1 MQIRDASMDWPGFI
15 QLNFHAISSSTA
27 TAFTLFASLFFLISV
42 PRRSAAT
49 IHLGLGLMFIGIANT
64 AYIFTSTVYHPL
76 AAFHRYLTVCF
87 VPLAAI
93 HFGHFFWNFPNN
105 PNRKIA
111 RAVLLIQWSATLSL
125 TGLFI
130 FSTLNGDRW
139 FRFSAHYWD
148 FAEWELSSYIA
159 NLIALFVLMVPG
171 IAIWKMIRNE
181 RNLRWTIFWMM
192 LAFLAGTL
200 IPAIANKLSHAGRMS
215 RGNFQVLYNLMT
227 ILGFFALIVIYIN
240 KTLDRTTFL
249 AKMVGISLVT
259 ILVIFQWLSYASYLQ
274 AESAYDRLRIKDMKL
289 SMATGEHSP
298 DLLYLIDYTPESG
311 SSFVYRTGPPDFPE
325 SIDGMFRVA
334 SAFESMSG
342 KNQDRSQ
349 VSGDPAVQSLPNYLH
364 GYSDYLDASGNREN
378 PEEDFENLQKELRIR
393 RIQIRMIPDRMVD
406 QLDANLKKWAESDT
420 MLQPFDRAAYDA
432 WKDYIRDNNNS
443 VDAKKQEIF
452 RYYLPVHPGGK
463 RYYRDHPEYGHV
475 ICFALPGSEDGQY
488 YEAGYSYLSYRQEQ
502 MNVARAELWML
513 LGCLFVVLVGFRIFF
528 KQTLIDPLQA
538 LISGVQKI
546 NSGDLKIRLPVQVQD
561 EIGFLTGS
569 FNRMVTSIRRARGQL
584 QDYATTLEDRVEERT
599 LELQDTV
606 KRIQELKTRQ
616 DGDFFLTSLLIHP
629 LTSNQVQSP
638 RIRTDM
644 LLLQKKRFAFRRWTG
659 EIGGDFCSAHTIELR
674 GRRCIVFLNGD
685 AMGKSL
691 QGAAGALI
699 LGSVFESIIQRTELS
714 REIQTLYPEMW
725 LRDAYLEL
733 QKIFCTFDG
742 YMMASMVLGVVEEHS
757 GLMYFLNAEH
767 PWPVLYR
774 NQQATFPFAEQ
785 EQIIHKL
792 GIPGAERKL
801 RIYTLQLLPGDIF
814 ISGSDG
820 RDDLIIGKDEE
831 GNRIYNMDESAFL
844 SVVEESQAQL
854 PSIQKNLEERGQL
867 SDDLSLLR
875 IELQG
880 HLPSPRLDLPSSAR
894 ELKSTDS
901 GRYESILL
909 ERLAEIQKAGDPVPS
924 EIYRE
929 LFEMSFRRQDYEQA
943 ARWSE
948 EWMMRQS
955 TSTRYIYLASYALKR
970 ADRIEEARIQ
980 GERVLLRDP
989 FHANNLVNLAD
1000 IYRMLGQVDRA
1011 EQCIERA
1018 LELRPGHK
1026 SAELIQDAL
1035 VQLRAEL

>member
-1 MQIRDASMDWPGFI
+1 MDWPGFI

-42 PRRSAAT
+42 PRRSAASL
-49 IHLGLGLMFIGIANT
+49 HLGLGLMFIGIANI
-64 AYIFTSTVYHPL
+64 AYIITSTVYHPL
-76 AAFHRYLTVCF
+76 AAYHRYLTVSF
-87 VPLAAI
+87 VPLATI

-105 PNRKIA
+105 PNRKIS
-111 RAVLLIQWSATLSL
+111 RAVLGVQWLATLAL
-125 TGLFI
+125 TGAFVL
-130 FSTLNGDRW
+130 STVQGDRW

-159 NLIALFVLMVPG
+159 NLIALFVLMVPA

-181 RNLRWTIFWMM
+181 RSLRWTIFWMM

-249 AKMVGISLVT
+249 AKIVGISLVT

-274 AESAYDRLRIKDMKL
+274 AENAYNRLRIKDMKL
-289 SMATGEHSP
+289 SMATGEHAD
-298 DLLYLIDYTPESG
+298 DLLYLIRYRPEQG
-311 SSFVYRTGPPDFPE
+311 SSFVYHTGPPEFPDSIEGMFGVAVALDALAKDQKLPE
-325 SIDGMFRVA
+325 SMERV
-334 SAFESMSG
+334 ESE
-342 KNQDRSQ
+342 D
-349 VSGDPAVQSLPNYLH
+349 QSV
-364 GYSDYLDASGNREN
+364 DYLAGYRLYLEKVTNSRDLTEKFSE
-378 PEEDFENLQKELRIR
+378 LQKELRIR
-393 RIQIRMIPDRMVD
+393 RIQIRMIPDRKLT
-406 QLDANLKKWAESDT
+406 QLEIHLQQWAESESL
-420 MLQPFDRAAYDA
+420 LQPFDSAAFQA
-432 WKDYIRDNNNS
+432 WTDYIKNNTS
-443 VDAKKQEIF
+443 TPEQKKQELF
-452 RYYLPVHPGGK
+452 RYYMPVHPDGE

-475 ICFALPGSEDGQY
+475 VSFALPGSEPGEY
-488 YEAGYSYLSYRQEQ
+488 FEAGYSYLSYRQEQ
-502 MNVARAELWML
+502 MNVARNELWML
-513 LGCLFVVLVGFRIFF
+513 LGCLLVVLVGFRLFF

-546 NSGDLKIRLPVQVQD
+546 NSGDLMIRLPVQVQD

-569 FNRMVTSIRRARGQL
+569 FNRMVNSIRGARGQL

-629 LTSNQVQSP
+629 LTSNQVQSS
-638 RIRTDM
+638 RINTDM
-644 LLLQKKRFAFRRWTG
+644 LLLQKKRFSFRRWSG
-659 EIGGDFCSAHTIELR
+659 EIGGDFCSTHMIELR
-674 GRRCIVFLNGD
+674 GRRYIVFLNGD

-742 YMMASMVLGVVEEHS
+742 YMMASMVLGVIEESS
-757 GLMYFLNAEH
+757 GLIYFLNAEH

-774 NQQATFPFAEQ
+774 NAKAEFPVIEQ
-785 EQIIHKL
+785 DQIIHKL
-792 GIPGAERKL
+792 GIPGAEKKL
-801 RIYTLQLLPGDIF
+801 RVYTLQLMPEDVF

-820 RDDLIIGKDEE
+820 RDDLVIGHDAD
-831 GNRIYNMDESAFL
+831 GNRIYNMDESEFL
-844 SVVEESQAQL
+844 SVVEESKGSL
-854 PSIQKNLEERGQL
+854 KSIQGILENRGQL

-875 IELQG
+875 IQLKG
-880 HLPSPRLDLPSSAR
+880 HLPTPRLDLSPSDR
-894 ELKSTDS
+894 ELKSIDS
-901 GRYESILL
+901 SSYETRLREHL
-909 ERLAEIQKAGDPVPS
+909 EDLYRSGDPVPS
-924 EIYRE
+924 ELFRE
-929 LFEMSFRRQDYEQA
+929 LFEMAFRRQDYEQA
-943 ARWSE
+943 AKVSD
-948 EWMMRQS
+948 EWLLRQS
-955 TSTRYIYLASYALKR
+955 GSTRYIYLVSYALKR

-989 FHANNLVNLAD
+989 HHANNLVNLAD

-1026 SAELIQDAL
+1026 SAALIQNAL
-1035 VQLRAEL
+1035 VQLRAELKP